1 MYSVSMRVSAV
12 GYTNMLSTENA
23 IIFSIITDYLLS
35 FVIYTKGFL
44 TIPLCLHFEM
54 NVLTQIEASHHLHLE
69 Y

>member
-1 MYSVSMRVSAV
+1 MHASAV
-12 GYTNMLSTENA
+12 GYTNMPSTENA

-35 FVIYTKGFL
+35 FVIYKKGFFL